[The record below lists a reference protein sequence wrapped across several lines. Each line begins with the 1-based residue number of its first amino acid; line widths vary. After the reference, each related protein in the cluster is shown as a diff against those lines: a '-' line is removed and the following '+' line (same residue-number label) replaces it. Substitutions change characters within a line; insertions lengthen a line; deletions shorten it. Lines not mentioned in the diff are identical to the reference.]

1 MEGSKFS
8 ALTRQR
14 EEAAEAEAEITPAQA
29 SAPERTQD
37 IEPAAPRRGRPPGK
51 RSNKDY
57 VQMTAYVRRDVHLK
71 AKIALLE
78 SEDSRDLSDLVDE
91 LLAGWVEQQ
100 AAS

>member
-1 MEGSKFS
+1 MAGSKFS
-8 ALTRQR
+8 ALTRLR
-14 EEAAEAEAEITPAQA
+14 EEDVEAEAEAAPAQA
-29 SAPERTQD
+29 SAPEETQNM
-37 IEPAAPRRGRPPGK
+37 EPAAPRRGRPPGK
-51 RSNKDY
+51 RSNKGY

-100 AAS
+100 SG